1 MTPRRSVSD
10 DLDAKV
16 LVSAH
21 SDLGA
26 PRRGL
31 SNRQVDRIATAF
43 NDGVEQALVVADWL
57 ADEKDLPAAE
67 GTQCVFFGEV
77 VDDSEKAWRFA
88 AGGTVEW
95 VPKSQSTLFVS
106 EIETQPIATPQSGLG
121 EFGGGG
127 RA

>member
-1 MTPRRSVSD
+1 MTPQRTVSD

-16 LVSAH
+16 LVSTH

-31 SNRQVDRIATAF
+31 SAKQVDCSATAF
-43 NDGVEQALVVADWL
+43 NDGVKQALVVADWL

-67 GTQCVFFGEV
+67 GTPCVFFGEA

-88 AGGTVEW
+88 AGKSVEW
-95 VPKSQSTLFVS
+95 VPKSQATLFVS
-106 EIETQPIATPQSGLG
+106 EIETQSIATPQSGLG